1 MRRGV
6 SLLSSFFQMGF
17 MAAIARHVS
26 LTDRSQAAARSPK
39 SYLVAALLLLSV
51 VAAPFVV
58 LANIFPQEV
67 AEFGLGDDRLA
78 HLVPAMTILVLGG
91 IWHCCAFA
99 YLQGELQIQMAN
111 GLAFLNL
118 VVFPVTVFFIWEDTI
133 SGLFFAQ
140 GCLVSGSSLLALIG
154 IARSAGAFGRD
165 SFLAHILSL
174 WHYAVRRLPCD
185 VGIAIVIGAPALI
198 AAHLYGTEVGGGVA
212 FGTTLLSLAGTAVAP
227 IAMILMPESS
237 RLLKEGGL
245 PRIRAYLRRRIRVYM
260 LMGVVGVGGGQLL
273 LRPAVELYL
282 GEEFMHLIPVLRII
296 LVGALPYL
304 FYCGLRSVVDA
315 VSYRPINAR
324 DVWLGLIAG
333 TFVLALARSMIT
345 GVNALL
351 FALLATLF
359 VLAALTLFEV
369 HRISEGRLR
378 LEQHEPN

>member
-1 MRRGV
+1 
-6 SLLSSFFQMGF
+6 
-17 MAAIARHVS
+17 
-26 LTDRSQAAARSPK
+26 
-39 SYLVAALLLLSV
+39 
-51 VAAPFVV
+51 
-58 LANIFPQEV
+58 
-67 AEFGLGDDRLA
+67 
-78 HLVPAMTILVLGG
+78 
-91 IWHCCAFA
+91 
-99 YLQGELQIQMAN
+99 
-111 GLAFLNL
+111 
-118 VVFPVTVFFIWEDTI
+118 
-133 SGLFFAQ
+133 
-140 GCLVSGSSLLALIG
+140 
-154 IARSAGAFGRD
+154 
-165 SFLAHILSL
+165 
-174 WHYAVRRLPCD
+174 RRLPCD